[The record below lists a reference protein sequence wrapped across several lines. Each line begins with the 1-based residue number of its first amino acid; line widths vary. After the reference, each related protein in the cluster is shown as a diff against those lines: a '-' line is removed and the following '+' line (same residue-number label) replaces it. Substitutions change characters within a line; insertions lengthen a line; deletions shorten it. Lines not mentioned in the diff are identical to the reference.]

1 MSSTFWSEQ
10 KTLIE
15 TQLSQV
21 RSAISALLTG
31 GVESYQLDDGQSR
44 QSVTKLDIT
53 NLQKLEAHYLSQ
65 LKVIDKN
72 LNPDLAKIGVAL

>member
-44 QSVTKLDIT
+44 QSVTKLDID
-53 NLQKLEAHYLSQ
+53 NLHKLEAHYLGQ
-65 LKVIDKN
+65 LKAIDN
-72 LNPDLAKIGVAL
+72 SLNPDLAKIGVAL